1 MKKFP
6 TITADPQICHGKPVI
21 TGTRVMVWQILELLE
36 MGKTKEDIYFAYP
49 SMPKRSI
56 ESVLHYAAERA
67 KTETYVPFIK
77 ESGKYGVFA

>member
-6 TITADPQICHGKPVI
+6 AIVADSQICHGKPVI

-36 MGKTKEDIYFAYP
+36 MGKTKEDIYSAYP
-49 SMPKRSI
+49 SIPKGSI

-67 KTETYVPFIK
+67 KTEH
-77 ESGKYGVFA
+77 EKYRVFA